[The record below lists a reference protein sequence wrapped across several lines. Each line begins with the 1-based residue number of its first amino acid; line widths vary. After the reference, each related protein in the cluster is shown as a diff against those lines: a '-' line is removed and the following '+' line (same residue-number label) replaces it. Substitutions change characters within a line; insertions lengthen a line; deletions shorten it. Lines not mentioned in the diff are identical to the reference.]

1 MSYKERSK
9 DYEEKRFPID
19 KNKEKDKDDSKK
31 HDWEEHKDKKHHHD
45 KDHDD
50 KVCVEE
56 VLEAILKA
64 QKKVEDDHK
73 ECSSCE
79 DSIKE
84 LLEEHKKTKK
94 NTIPFILYCGCE
106 PFKATG
112 VTTYPG
118 GPKDKKFACITSF
131 IFKIKDLKGQ
141 CAELEL
147 LTFKPKKDDHK
158 KSDSPCDQIDHEKVE
173 DLVRTGICIN
183 VDLSCFCGVTCLPAV
198 RL

>member
-1 MSYKERSK
+1 MIGVKTKTIAHKGK
-9 DYEEKRFPID
+9 DEQ
-19 KNKEKDKDDSKK
+19 
-31 HDWEEHKDKKHHHD
+31 
-45 KDHDD
+45 
-50 KVCVEE
+50 VCVEE
-56 VLEAILKA
+56 ILEAILKA
-64 QKKVEDDHK
+64 ERKVEVDHK
-73 ECSSCE
+73 KKCSSCKESIE
-79 DSIKE
+79 D
-84 LLEEHKKTKK
+84 LLEEERKKPKK

-112 VTTYPG
+112 VTTCPG
-118 GPKDKKFACITSF
+118 GPKDKRFACITSF

-147 LTFKPKKDDHK
+147 LAFKSKKDGDK
-158 KSDSPCDQIDHEKVE
+158 KLCSPCDQINYECVE

>member
-1 MSYKERSK
+1 MYKEK
-9 DYEEKRFPID
+9 KKYEEKRFPID
-19 KNKEKDKDDSKK
+19 KNSGKDKEDCKK
-31 HDWEEHKDKKHHHD
+31 HDWDEHDHD
-45 KDHDD
+45 KDHEHD
-50 KVCVEE
+50 KNHDKKDCVEE

-64 QKKVEDDHK
+64 QKKVEK
-73 ECSSCE
+73 EYKSCTSCKE
-79 DSIKE
+79 SIKD
-84 LLEEHKKTKK
+84 LLEEPKKPKK
-94 NTIPFILYCGCE
+94 NTIPFILYCGCD

-131 IFKIKDLKGQ
+131 IFKIHELKGQ

-147 LTFKPKKDDHK
+147 LTFKPKKDDDK
-158 KSDSPCDQIDHEKVE
+158 KGFSACDQIDHEKVE
-173 DLVRTGICIN
+173 DLVATGICIN

>member
-45 KDHDD
+45 K
-50 KVCVEE
+50 VCVEE

-84 LLEEHKKTKK
+84 LLEEHKKPKK